1 MRKSFCVAASSA
13 ALAGEV
19 DEMATGA
26 DSIFKSWQAYVFIN
40 HLEIN
45 LLRPSTP
52 GGMRTLRGSRK
63 RTKTH
68 YTRADK
74 NENNYRNR
82 GAAS

>member
-1 MRKSFCVAASSA
+1 
-13 ALAGEV
+13 
-19 DEMATGA
+19 
-26 DSIFKSWQAYVFIN
+26 
-40 HLEIN
+40 LEIN

>member
-45 LLRPSTP
+45 LTQ
-52 GGMRTLRGSRK
+52 TIHARG
-63 RTKTH
+63 
-68 YTRADK
+68 
-74 NENNYRNR
+74 NENVARLKKTN
-82 GAAS
+82 